1 MRRVGR
7 VLAAGLLAATAGL
20 AHAQQSTGGTE
31 GLFVSPIPAPKGDP
45 NAPTGDTDAPD
56 PTVSDQAAA
65 DSSTTDAT
73 ASAREGDDGTVA
85 QVPGPED
92 EGASGAD
99 EDATPGA
106 ASQVRVVFGGSS
118 VNQNRSLQPDEDEA
132 EGDDAEDGDSSEP
145 RWKRERSRR
154 FRRAPDRDRS
164 SSGGVQIAAPIVPI
178 AAPNTLLQS
187 GARLRQLDKMTGQ
200 TETFDIAVGE
210 TRRIARLQIR
220 LEACRAPENNDT
232 HGTMAFMQ
240 IWDTKR
246 PEEPPAFSG
255 WMFAESPALSA
266 LDHPRYDLWV
276 INCTTSGAENS
287 GSTE

>member
-7 VLAAGLLAATAGL
+7 VLAAGVLAASVGL
-20 AHAQQSTGGTE
+20 AQAQQSGE
-31 GLFVSPIPAPKGDP
+31 VDGLFVSPLPTPKGDP
-45 NAPTGDTDAPD
+45 NAPVRDVDLPD
-56 PTVSDQAAA
+56 PTAPDEDVA
-65 DSSTTDAT
+65 TTQP
-73 ASAREGDDGTVA
+73 ASDDGTVA
-85 QVPGPED
+85 QVPDPGET
-92 EGASGAD
+92 AAVSGD
-99 EDATPGA
+99 NDDTTPGD

-118 VNQNRSLQPDEDEA
+118 VNQNRLLRPKTEDADGEDTEA
-132 EGDDAEDGDSSEP
+132 GDPAEP

-154 FRRAPDRDRS
+154 FRRAPDRS
-164 SSGGVQIAAPIVPI
+164 ASTSGVQIAAPIVPI
-178 AAPNTLLQS
+178 AAPDTVLQA

-210 TRRIARLQIR
+210 VRRIARLQIR
-220 LEACRAPENNDT
+220 LDACRAPEDNDT

-246 PEEPPAFSG
+246 PEAPPAFSG

-276 INCTTSGAENS
+276 INCTTSGAVNS
-287 GSTE
+287 VPTE